1 MFCPHFL
8 YLASSRIG
16 FNFSNTSFL
25 SNCFGSQDLTSL
37 LARYRPE
44 LVAFAQREAGVA
56 LLRFESADDLVQ
68 TVHHEALRSA
78 DRFEWQGEK
87 QFLGWV
93 FTIARRCFS
102 GRRAHWFALKRNCGR
117 VLRLTWSGPGAEQS
131 RYRFDPEDTGTGA
144 STFANR
150 RELLVKATLAM
161 NALLPRDRD
170 IVRWT
175 TEGLSIDEQ
184 ASRLQISREAAARA
198 QNRALE
204 RLRRAYSLV
213 S

>member
-1 MFCPHFL
+1 M
-8 YLASSRIG
+8 SVG
-16 FNFSNTSFL
+16 DQ
-25 SNCFGSQDLTSL
+25 QDLSSL
-37 LARYRPE
+37 LARYRPD

-68 TVHHEALRSA
+68 NIHHKVIRAT
-78 DRFEWQGEK
+78 DRFEWRGEK

-93 FTIARRCFS
+93 FTIARNCLS
-102 GRRAHWFALKRNCGR
+102 DRREHWFALKRNCGR
-117 VLRLTWSGPGAEQS
+117 VLRLTWSGPGADES
-131 RYRFDPEDTGTGA
+131 SYRLDPAGTGTGP

-150 RELLVKATLAM
+150 RELLLKATMAM

-184 ASRLQISREAAARA
+184 ASRLEISREAAARA

-204 RLRRAYSLV
+204 RLRKAYSLV